1 MQVCTKSFFDTAN
14 SRKVSTGE
22 IRPTVPN
29 RSQKEDVLTSSNYSR
44 SWLKSGLAFPIMLAA
59 VGLLLASL
67 VLGLGTNL
75 ARALGPQ
82 NDAGTAGA
90 GICDYSDLMREA
102 ILANNGHQSYN
113 CNNVGYTSETAA
125 DQDPWGGVKSAT
137 DDAPNDLDLSGKGIS
152 TFAPGKGELDGF
164 NRGARVDLRGNG
176 LTVADLNV
184 KDALGTFDDDTRTY
198 ANFGDSTE
206 GTENDQAD
214 DATPA
219 ANAAAAV
226 GLTFLLDG
234 GSTTANGLA
243 LAEYEGTEGEIL
255 WVTFEYGSPHKDFS
269 YPDDRDKSVWMRVDV
284 HVGHDDQNGAT
295 AGGKSSAVSILVNSG
310 DPEGTLYAVPFMLP
324 EDSDIEKTE
333 SEDIDIRFVHAGT
346 FAEAVAGTGATIT
359 GFTGDRA
366 FVQADFD
373 GSLTRNADDADLS
386 ILDEDTPAVPVG
398 DRQDVIE
405 DYITDFFGI
414 SAKRVGVDHL
424 AGKVAGAAG
433 GAAYN
438 DGNLLILPVG
448 AAPPATGVDANG
460 VPNDGAPAPDDPISS
475 ISVGDLAGLTGLTKL
490 DLSKNEISELPS
502 GLFSEV
508 GTGGKG
514 DLSTEINLLGDKM
527 GPTGEGFTLDNLG
540 PVGDELVAGQYLVVT
555 APYKDKRVG
564 FLQSSYEATEGGAWV
579 FDVNITGDDATA
591 NAAIQI
597 LKIGSDNGD
606 LAKDVNGEYVDL
618 RRLAAGNYRI
628 AIGIPENKDD
638 DDGGT
643 LSAAFGY
650 VDNATLT
657 EDLNDDGT
665 TVNMTTIL
673 DIVPLTIRDVS
684 YDAPAPAP
692 VMPESSFESVVVTQN
707 EFVEAPGNED
717 LKHNIS
723 NLTVTI
729 GGNAVSAN
737 FLDVYNG
744 TGGLER
750 WGYPTSEV
758 VEIPGIG
765 LTQFF
770 QRGALHLE
778 SNETVTRLLAWDY
791 VGGGLGGSDDQGV
804 EDAPDAGPEGG
815 EQIGAFGHYVANVD
829 ADGNATGFLDFFN
842 RLGGVAAFGFPKTE
856 ARADSGADGTLM
868 EPGTTAGFTRQYF
881 QAAVFQLAEDGSVQ
895 LTLLGDTLRGILVP
909 GYADIDA
916 FGAADAL
923 SVGDE
928 VSPPVIDS

>member
-1 MQVCTKSFFDTAN
+1 
-14 SRKVSTGE
+14 
-22 IRPTVPN
+22 
-29 RSQKEDVLTSSNYSR
+29 
-44 SWLKSGLAFPIMLAA
+44 MLAA

-67 VLGLGTNL
+67 VFGLGPNL

-82 NDAGTAGA
+82 NDAGDAGA
-90 GICDYSDLMREA
+90 GICDYTELVRGA
-102 ILANNGHQSYN
+102 ILANNSQASFN
-113 CNNVGYTSETAA
+113 CNDPNYTTEAGDAQTGY
-125 DQDPWGGVKSAT
+125 WGGVKSDGAL
-137 DDAPNDLDLSGKGIS
+137 NDLDLRNKGIS
-152 TFAPGKGELDGF
+152 AFEPGKGELDGF
-164 NRGARVDLRGNG
+164 RRGARVDLRGNG

-184 KDALGTFDDDTRTY
+184 KDALGTHDDDTRNYT
-198 ANFGDSTE
+198 NFGDSVE
-206 GTENDQAD
+206 GTLNAAAD
-214 DATPA
+214 DAAPT
-219 ANAAAAV
+219 ANAATNV

-255 WVTFEYGSPHKDFS
+255 WVTFEYGSPHKDFV
-269 YPDDRDKSVWMRVDV
+269 YPGDRDKNVWMRVDV
-284 HVGHDDQNGAT
+284 HVGHDDQNA
-295 AGGKSSAVSILVNSG
+295 ADVDGGKSSAVSILVNSS

-333 SEDIDIRFVHAGT
+333 SEDIDIRYVFAGS
-346 FAEAVAGTGATIT
+346 FADAVAGTGTELTIELGALT
-359 GFTGDRA
+359 PARTFA
-366 FVQADFD
+366 FD
-373 GSLTRNADDADLS
+373 GTKFANGLTRNADDADLS
-386 ILDEDTPAVPVG
+386 ILDEDTPAVPVS
-398 DRQDVIE
+398 DRQDVVE

-424 AGKVAGAAG
+424 AGKVAGAG

-448 AAPPATGVDANG
+448 AAPPATGVDADGN
-460 VPNDGAPAPDDPISS
+460 PLQGAPAPEDPISS
-475 ISVGDLAGLTGLTKL
+475 ISVSDLAGLTGLTKL
-490 DLSKNEISELPS
+490 DLSNNEISELPS

-508 GTGGKG
+508 GTDGKG

-527 GPTGEGFTLDNLG
+527 GPTGEGFTLENLG
-540 PVGDELVAGQYLVVT
+540 PVGEELVAGQYLVVT

-579 FDVNITGDDATA
+579 FDVNITGDDATD
-591 NAAIQI
+591 NAAIQF
-597 LKIGSDNGD
+597 LKVASDSGD
-606 LAKDVNGEYVDL
+606 LSKDVNNAYVNLKD
-618 RRLAAGNYRI
+618 LAAGNYRI
-628 AIGIPENKDD
+628 AIGLPENKDE
-638 DDGGT
+638 DGDNT
-643 LSAAFGY
+643 LMAAFGY
-650 VDNATLT
+650 LDSDADPNA
-657 EDLNDDGT
+657 DGAT
-665 TVNMTTIL
+665 AVMDTIL

-684 YDAPAPAP
+684 YAAPAPAP
-692 VMPESSFESVVVTQN
+692 MMPESSFESVVVTQN
-707 EFVEAPGNED
+707 EYVEAPGNED

-723 NLTVTI
+723 NFTVTV
-729 GGNAVSAN
+729 GGNAVTAD

-744 TGGLER
+744 TGGLDR

-778 SNETVTRLLAWDY
+778 SNAEVKRLLAWDY
-791 VGGGLGGSDDQGV
+791 VGGDRGDNDQGV
-804 EDAPDAGPEGG
+804 EAAPETAPEGG
-815 EQIGAFGHYVANVD
+815 EQVGAFGHYVANVD

-842 RLGGVAAFGFPKTE
+842 SLGGVAAFGFPKTE
-856 ARADSGADGTLM
+856 ARADTGADGTLM